1 MDERGTGVLRVGEHD
16 LLRVT
21 VVYEYAL
28 PSDLALRREAYGGA
42 VDPAECAL
50 VDAGQGYDLVESL
63 DGDDF
68 KSVTVEP
75 V

>member
-1 MDERGTGVLRVGEHD
+1 MEEQGAPQVGEHD
-16 LLRVT
+16 ILRVT

-28 PSDLALRREAYGGA
+28 PSNLAERRAAYDGA

-50 VDAGQGYDLVESL
+50 VDADQGYDLVESL